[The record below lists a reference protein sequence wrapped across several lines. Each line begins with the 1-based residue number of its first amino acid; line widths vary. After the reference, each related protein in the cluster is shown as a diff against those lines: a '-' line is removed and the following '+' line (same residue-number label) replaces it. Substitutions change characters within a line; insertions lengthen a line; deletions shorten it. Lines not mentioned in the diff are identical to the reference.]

1 MYNIDNISSVPND
14 NIQFIIS
21 DQLFLDTLPMEI
33 KRKTI
38 SYSTYIKIKTLE
50 RKNMLEKEF
59 SNLEQNLTQ
68 DSSQQHVVA
77 RDSFE

>member
-50 RKNMLEKEF
+50 RENMLEKEF

-68 DSSQQHVVA
+68 DSSQQLVVA